1 MKETHMEKTEREL
14 TLILHCRHLPGTECA
29 GKSEVRLGIQKGTE
43 VIEDVPA
50 DTEEVRFTVPL
61 RILQNTQTA
70 QTDFRG
76 PFVQGKAGDRFLYL
90 SWGQRQG
97 ERFDMF
103 RRAKF
108 PLRHLDRPR
117 IAEALK
123 SGKPVEAFV
132 DMTDPKGMPLTA
144 TIHEESF
151 QWREKNPQIDTD

>member
-1 MKETHMEKTEREL
+1 MEKTEHEL
-14 TLILHCRHLPGTECA
+14 TLILHCRNLPGTECA
-29 GKSEVRLGIQKGTE
+29 GKSGVRLGVQKGNE

-50 DTEEVRFTVPL
+50 DREEVRFTIPL
-61 RILQNTQTA
+61 RVHQNTQTG
-70 QTDFRG
+70 QSDFRG
-76 PFVQGKAGDRFLYL
+76 PFVQGKIGDRFIYL

-108 PLRHLDRPR
+108 PLRSLDRKR
-117 IAEALK
+117 IADALH
-123 SGKPVEAFV
+123 SGKPVEVFI

-151 QWREKNPQIDTD
+151 QSTLTEY